1 MQRRKALGLSQEV
14 LAEQVGLSKNHISNI
29 ECGRYLPTTK
39 FIFQI
44 CNILGE
50 TPEYYLIGKISEESD
65 HILSLIKCLPMD
77 SQKMLC
83 RLIETYL
90 EEISRST

>member
-29 ECGRYLPTTK
+29 ECGKYLPTTK
-39 FIFQI
+39 LIFQI
-44 CNILGE
+44 CDILGQ
-50 TPEYYLIGKISEESD
+50 TPDYYLIGKISEDTD
-65 HILSLIKCLPMD
+65 HVFSLIKCLPMD
-77 SQKMLC
+77 SQKILC

-90 EEISRST
+90 EEISSST